1 MKQRTRGTKTR
12 SHRSDAS
19 AAERAARRR
28 EIVATLSR
36 PQSRAYRGLTDILQT
51 HLTEFES

>member
-1 MKQRTRGTKTR
+1 MKQRTRGTKNR

-51 HLTEFES
+51 HLSEFES